1 MLWRRLF
8 SKHDQQSPSAT
19 SDSPQ
24 LLGLALEPRM
34 LFDGALAATAA
45 TSTDT
50 TSATDTSSQTT
61 DSTQNADSDNGS
73 SQHTSQDTD
82 SHDGSADLTD
92 TAVAG
97 DSTRREVVFIDTSVT
112 DYQTLVDNVPAGMEV
127 VLIDGSEDGLSQMVD
142 WAETH
147 SGY

>member
-1 MLWRRLF
+1 MLWRHLF
-8 SKHDQQSPSAT
+8 SKRNTPSSPVAT
-19 SDSPQ
+19 EIPQ
-24 LLGLALEPRM
+24 PLGLALEPRM

-45 TSTDT
+45 TTTDT
-50 TSATDTSSQTT
+50 TNATDTSSQTT